1 MRTPILLTTFFAV
14 MMLLMFASVPE
25 HSITAKASA
34 SHESSTG
41 APGELTCAD
50 GLCHDTSPAVPQD
63 SMGNVSQL
71 IIKELTDNFEY
82 NKKYDVTLRVV
93 RPGLKRAGFQI
104 VALDES
110 YSNAGRISPLA
121 NSATTQLQQNQVFGF
136 NRRYITHKVGGITP
150 TKPDTLE
157 WKFTWESPVFDVG
170 DVTFYYAIN
179 IANKDNTNKN
189 DTIITHQIRVKKPQT
204 TSVVTASKYDV
215 LVSPNPAQSRLTIA
229 HNAMEE
235 KFTDAII
242 FNVLGKKVKHITTR
256 DAQVDGLHTIDIH
269 DLQKGAYTLVL
280 SSDKGKKHHIAFVKE

>member
-1 MRTPILLTTFFAV
+1 MRTSLLLTAFFSV

-50 GLCHDTSPAVPQD
+50 NLCHDTSPALPQD
-63 SMGNVSQL
+63 SVGNVSEL

-136 NRRYITHKVGGITP
+136 NRRYLTHKVGGITP

-157 WKFTWESPVFDVG
+157 WKFTWESPIFDVG

-189 DTIITHQIRVKKPQT
+189 DTIITHQVRIKKPQAA
-204 TSVVTASKYDV
+204 SVITESKSDV
-215 LVSPNPAQSRLTIA
+215 YVLPNPAQSRLSIA
-229 HNAMEE
+229 HNTHEE
-235 KFTDAII
+235 KFTDAFI
-242 FNVLGKKVKHITTR
+242 FNVLGKEVKRIAASDTH
-256 DAQVDGLHTIDIH
+256 ADGLHSLDIS
-269 DLQKGAYTLVL
+269 DLEKGAYTLVL
-280 SSDKGKKHHIAFVKE
+280 SSEKKKHHISFVKE

>member
-1 MRTPILLTTFFAV
+1 MRTPLLLTAFFSV

-50 GLCHDTSPAVPQD
+50 NLCHDTSPALPQD
-63 SMGNVSQL
+63 SVGNVSEL

-136 NRRYITHKVGGITP
+136 NRRYLTHKVGGITP

-157 WKFTWESPVFDVG
+157 WKFTWESPIFDVG

-189 DTIITHQIRVKKPQT
+189 DTIITHQVRVKKPQT
-204 TSVVTASKYDV
+204 ASVITESKSDV
-215 LVSPNPAQSRLTIA
+215 YVLPNPAQSRLSIA
-229 HNAMEE
+229 HNTDEE
-235 KFTDAII
+235 KFTEAFI
-242 FNVLGKKVKHITTR
+242 FNVLGKEVKRIAASDTH
-256 DAQVDGLHTIDIH
+256 ADGLHSLDIC
-269 DLQKGAYTLVL
+269 DLEKGAYTLVL
-280 SSDKGKKHHIAFVKE
+280 SSEKKKHHISFVKE

>member
-1 MRTPILLTTFFAV
+1 MRTSLLLTAFFSV

-50 GLCHDTSPAVPQD
+50 NLCHDTSPALPQD
-63 SMGNVSQL
+63 SVGNISEL

-136 NRRYITHKVGGITP
+136 NRRYLTHKVGGITP

-157 WKFTWESPVFDVG
+157 WNFTWESPIFDVG

-189 DTIITHQIRVKKPQT
+189 DTIITHQIRIKKPQASSVT
-204 TSVVTASKYDV
+204 ESNTSLLV
-215 LVSPNPAQSRLTIA
+215 LPNPAQTRLTIEPN
-229 HNAMEE
+229 NADE
-235 KFTDAII
+235 KFTEAFI
-242 FNVLGKKVKHITTR
+242 FNVLGKQVKHFS
-256 DAQVDGLHTIDIH
+256 LHDTYGMASVDIH
-269 DLQKGAYTLVL
+269 DLQKGVYTLVL
-280 SSDKGKKHHIAFVKE
+280 FADNKKKQHTTFVKE

>member
-1 MRTPILLTTFFAV
+1 MRTSLLLTAFFSV

-50 GLCHDTSPAVPQD
+50 ALCHDTSPAVPQD
-63 SMGNVSQL
+63 SVGNVSEL

-136 NRRYITHKVGGITP
+136 NRRYLTHKVGGITP

-157 WKFTWESPVFDVG
+157 WKFTWESPIFDVG

-179 IANKDNTNKN
+179 IANKDKTNKN
-189 DTIITHQIRVKKPQT
+189 DTIITHQIRIKKPQASSVT
-204 TSVVTASKYDV
+204 ESNTSLHV
-215 LVSPNPAQSRLTIA
+215 LPNPAQTRLTIEPN
-229 HNAMEE
+229 NADE
-235 KFTDAII
+235 KFTEAFI
-242 FNVLGKKVKHITTR
+242 FNVLGKEVKHFS
-256 DAQVDGLHTIDIH
+256 LHDTYGMASVDIH
-269 DLQKGAYTLVL
+269 DLQKGVYTLVL
-280 SSDKGKKHHIAFVKE
+280 FADNKKKQHTTFVKE